1 MAEKEVLFLRGSTDL
16 DSEDVWDDTL
26 LIRMWDKSLEKL
38 QKGLLNNKDL
48 GNMDKPEKD
57 SSISKKNDVFLDKQ
71 RKNSDD
77 NLDVGSNC
85 ISEED
90 SSNNP
95 QIEYKINQQV
105 RAPYSFDGLEYEAT
119 IININEEEGLCL
131 VKFIGYENVEE
142 VSLADLTPSHGRNA
156 IRTQKFQARQY
167 EKGVADVRS
176 YEDCRVEDFRKS
188 KYQNPNIKT
197 KFFRSNFRSHDA
209 TEDNFN
215 AHLNHHN
222 IQHSPEFPMTN
233 FPQHMR
239 PPQPIMPPPMGL
251 FHCTHSEEEAYSSM
265 LMSWYLNGYHTGY
278 YEGLR
283 HGKEAA
289 LRQYGCQS

>member
-167 EKGVADVRS
+167 EK
-176 YEDCRVEDFRKS
+176 
-188 KYQNPNIKT
+188 
-197 KFFRSNFRSHDA
+197 
-209 TEDNFN
+209 
-215 AHLNHHN
+215 
-222 IQHSPEFPMTN
+222 
-233 FPQHMR
+233 R